1 MTVCKKAGPAIL
13 RLIFSVY
20 MVAQVKPGLP
30 RVKRREKAGFSR
42 VKMRKKAGFSR
53 RGRGGIMR
61 AKPEKEVMGCAV
73 VSLRRKLHEP
83 M

>member
-30 RVKRREKAGFSR
+30 RVKCRKKAGFSR

-53 RGRGGIMR
+53 RRRGWHKNAPRRLRGRAGL
-61 AKPEKEVMGCAV
+61 C
-73 VSLRRKLHEP
+73 
-83 M
+83 